1 MRSPMRKAWLWAKWL
16 VLLSSLTGNL
26 HATDVSVA
34 VAANFLAPM
43 RLIAQAFEQET
54 GHKVLAAYGATGSL
68 YAQIRNGAPHQ
79 LLLAADDTTPKKLED
94 EGFGVPGYRFTYA
107 TGRLALWSRQP
118 GLVDGQGEVLRSG
131 KFRRLAMANPK
142 LAPYGAAAL
151 ETLTRL
157 GLLEQVR
164 PKLVQGD
171 NIAQTHQFVDTGNAE
186 LGFVALS
193 QVLTQ
198 GQLATGS
205 AWVVPA
211 SMHSPLRQD
220 AILLTLGR
228 DQPAALALLRYLKSE
243 KALTIMRAFGY
254 LV

>member
-1 MRSPMRKAWLWAKWL
+1 MGKWLRWARFWL
-16 VLLSSLTGNL
+16 VLVLASG
-26 HATDVSVA
+26 AQAAEVSVA

-68 YAQIRNGAPHQ
+68 YAQIRNGAPHHV
-79 LLLAADDTTPKKLED
+79 LLSADDTTPKKLED
-94 EGFGVPGYRFTYA
+94 EGLAVPGSRFTYA

-131 KFRRLAMANPK
+131 KFRRLAIANPK

-171 NIAQTHQFVDTGNAE
+171 NIAQAHQFVDTGNAE

-198 GQLATGS
+198 GQLTAGS
-205 AWVVPA
+205 VWVVPA
-211 SMHSPLRQD
+211 SMHAPLRQD
-220 AILLTLGR
+220 AVLLTRGQ
-228 DQPAALALLRYLKSE
+228 DQPAARALLRYLKGDR
-243 KALTIMRAFGY
+243 ALAIMRSYGY
-254 LV
+254 EV

>member
-1 MRSPMRKAWLWAKWL
+1 MRKAWLWAKWL
-16 VLLSSLTGNL
+16 VLLGSLAVSA
-26 HATDVSVA
+26 HAAEISVA

-43 RLIAQAFEQET
+43 RLIAQAFEQDT
-54 GHKVLAAYGATGSL
+54 GHRVLAAYGATGSL

-79 LLLAADDTTPKKLED
+79 LLLAADDSTPKKLED
-94 EGFGVPGYRFTYA
+94 EGLGVPGSRFTYA

-171 NIAQTHQFVDTGNAE
+171 NIAQAHQFIDTENAE

-198 GQLATGS
+198 GQLTSGS
-205 AWVVPA
+205 VWIVPA
-211 SMHSPLRQD
+211 SLHTPLRQD
-220 AILLTLGR
+220 AILLSRGR
-228 DQPAALALLRYLKSE
+228 DEPAARALLQYLKSE
-243 KALTIMRAFGY
+243 KALTIIRAFGY
-254 LV
+254 QV

>member
-1 MRSPMRKAWLWAKWL
+1 MGKWLRWAGFWL
-16 VLLSSLTGNL
+16 VLVLASG
-26 HATDVSVA
+26 AQAAEVSVA

-68 YAQIRNGAPHQ
+68 YAQIRNGAPHHV
-79 LLLAADDTTPKKLED
+79 LLSADDTTPKKLED
-94 EGFGVPGYRFTYA
+94 EGLAVSGSRFTYA

-118 GLVDGQGEVLRSG
+118 GLVDGKGEVLRSG
-131 KFRRLAMANPK
+131 KFRRLAIANPK

-171 NIAQTHQFVDTGNAE
+171 NIAQAHQFVDTGNAE

-198 GQLATGS
+198 GQLTAGS
-205 AWVVPA
+205 VWVVPA
-211 SMHSPLRQD
+211 SMHAPLRQD
-220 AILLTLGR
+220 AVLLTRGQ
-228 DQPAALALLRYLKSE
+228 DQPAARALLRYLKGDR
-243 KALTIMRAFGY
+243 ALAIMRSYGY
-254 LV
+254 EV

>member
-1 MRSPMRKAWLWAKWL
+1 MGKWLRWAGFWL
-16 VLLSSLTGNL
+16 VLVLASG
-26 HATDVSVA
+26 AQAAEVSVA

-68 YAQIRNGAPHQ
+68 YAQIRNGAPHHV
-79 LLLAADDTTPKKLED
+79 LLSADDTTPKKLED
-94 EGFGVPGYRFTYA
+94 EGLAVSGSRFTYA

-131 KFRRLAMANPK
+131 KFRRLAIANPK

-171 NIAQTHQFVDTGNAE
+171 NIAQAHQFVDTGNAE

-198 GQLATGS
+198 GQLTAGS
-205 AWVVPA
+205 VWVVPA
-211 SMHSPLRQD
+211 SMHAPLRQD
-220 AILLTLGR
+220 AVLLTRGQ
-228 DQPAALALLRYLKSE
+228 DQPAARALLRYLKGDR
-243 KALTIMRAFGY
+243 ALAIMRSYGY
-254 LV
+254 EV

>member
-1 MRSPMRKAWLWAKWL
+1 MGKWLRWARFWL
-16 VLLSSLTGNL
+16 VLVLASG
-26 HATDVSVA
+26 AQAAEVSVA

-68 YAQIRNGAPHQ
+68 YAQIRNGAPHHV
-79 LLLAADDTTPKKLED
+79 LLSADDTTPKKLED
-94 EGFGVPGYRFTYA
+94 EGLAVPGSRFTYA

-118 GLVDGQGEVLRSG
+118 GLVDGKGEVLRSG
-131 KFRRLAMANPK
+131 KFRRLAIANPK

-171 NIAQTHQFVDTGNAE
+171 NIAQAHQFVDTGNAE

-198 GQLATGS
+198 GQLTAGS
-205 AWVVPA
+205 VWVVPA
-211 SMHSPLRQD
+211 SMHAPLRQD
-220 AILLTLGR
+220 AVLLTRGQ
-228 DQPAALALLRYLKSE
+228 DQPAARALLRYLKGDR
-243 KALTIMRAFGY
+243 ALAIMRSYGY
-254 LV
+254 EV

>member
-1 MRSPMRKAWLWAKWL
+1 
-16 VLLSSLTGNL
+16 
-26 HATDVSVA
+26 
-34 VAANFLAPM
+34 
-43 RLIAQAFEQET
+43 
-54 GHKVLAAYGATGSL
+54 VLAAYGATGSL
-68 YAQIRNGAPHQ
+68 YAQIRNGAPHHV
-79 LLLAADDTTPKKLED
+79 LLSADDTTPKKLED
-94 EGFGVPGYRFTYA
+94 EGFGVPGSRFTYA

-131 KFRRLAMANPK
+131 KFRRLAIANPK

-171 NIAQTHQFVDTGNAE
+171 NIAQAHQFVDTGNAE

-198 GQLATGS
+198 GQLTAGS
-205 AWVVPA
+205 VWVVPA
-211 SMHSPLRQD
+211 SMHAPLRQD
-220 AILLTLGR
+220 AVLLTRGQ
-228 DQPAALALLRYLKSE
+228 DQPAARALLRYLKGDR
-243 KALTIMRAFGY
+243 ALAIMRSYGY
-254 LV
+254 EV

>member
-1 MRSPMRKAWLWAKWL
+1 MGKWLRWAGFWL
-16 VLLSSLTGNL
+16 VLVLASGAQ
-26 HATDVSVA
+26 ATEVSVA

-68 YAQIRNGAPHQ
+68 YAQIRNGAPHHV
-79 LLLAADDTTPKKLED
+79 LLSADDTTPKKLED
-94 EGFGVPGYRFTYA
+94 EGLAVSGSRFTYA

-131 KFRRLAMANPK
+131 KFRRLAIANPK

-171 NIAQTHQFVDTGNAE
+171 NIAQAHQFVDTENAE

-198 GQLATGS
+198 GQLTAGS
-205 AWVVPA
+205 VWVVPA
-211 SMHSPLRQD
+211 SMHAPLRQD
-220 AILLTLGR
+220 AVLLTRGQ
-228 DQPAALALLRYLKSE
+228 DQPAARALLRYLKGDR
-243 KALTIMRAFGY
+243 ALAIMRSYGY
-254 LV
+254 EV